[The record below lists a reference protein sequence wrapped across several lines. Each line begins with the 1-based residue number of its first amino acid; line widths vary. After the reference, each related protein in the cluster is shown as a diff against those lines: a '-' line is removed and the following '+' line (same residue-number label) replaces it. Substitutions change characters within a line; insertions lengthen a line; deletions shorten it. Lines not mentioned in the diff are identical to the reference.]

1 MDNFG
6 QPYERRIVLFSDD
19 NNYYKLKND
28 NAGRKL
34 LTNSQV
40 RLVEMDKSG
49 SFINDF
55 KILNGIL
62 PTNEMMLVLSPFD
75 DKTYME
81 ISDAKSL
88 IALDKLGSTIQLSQY
103 LGAKFVKVLS
113 INVHD
118 RETKKSLQFDAQ
130 YQMFKG
136 DLDLSQKEIMYLSNK
151 ITIETVFE
159 GGEPQY
165 ELAKEYLYQK
175 RLISDIFLSNL
186 LEFRNPQKTKSN
198 PIKTYKQEIFLT
210 ENLQSTFE
218 LVANLNFPV
227 GFFST
232 NYKSFVKEK
241 TEISLLVQIDF

>member
-19 NNYYKLKND
+19 NNFYKLRND
-28 NAGRKL
+28 NEGRKF

-40 RLVEMDKSG
+40 RVIEMDKSG
-49 SFINDF
+49 NFIHEF
-55 KILNGIL
+55 KILGGVL

-81 ISDAKSL
+81 LAEAKSL

-103 LGAKFVKVLS
+103 LGAKFVKILS
-113 INVHD
+113 INIHD
-118 RETKKSLQFDAQ
+118 RESKKTLQFDAQ
-130 YQMFKG
+130 YKMFKG
-136 DLDLSQKEIMYLSNK
+136 DLDIAQKDILYLSNK
-151 ITIETVFE
+151 ITLETIFE

-165 ELAKEYLYQK
+165 ELAKEYLFQK
-175 RLISDIFLSNL
+175 RLNGDVFLSNL
-186 LEFRNPQKTKSN
+186 LEFRNPEKTKSN
-198 PIKTYKQEIFLT
+198 PIKTYKQEIFVT

-218 LVANLNFPV
+218 LVAKLNFPL

-232 NYKSFVKEK
+232 NYKSFVQEK
-241 TEISLLVQIDF
+241 TEISLMMQIDF